1 MAVVSLRF
9 HGSVISLRFYLD
21 LLVASSVWL
30 CRLPSSHS
38 GLCSC
43 GARQRHEFISAQ
55 PPQSP
60 QFFLSC
66 TYYCW
71 SPYNFPSMLSE
82 VIFLPWSCFFSLS
95 VSSRNPL
102 VPSTFSHI
110 DDEIGFVTSFFCP
123 YMGSQGYLVTQL
135 C

>member
-1 MAVVSLRF
+1 MTVVSEISWFCYLRALLF
-9 HGSVISLRFYLD
+9 GSSRCF
-21 LLVASSVWL
+21 L
-30 CRLPSSHS
+30 CLALCLPSSHS
-38 GLCSC
+38 GLSSC
-43 GARQRHEFISAQ
+43 RARQCHEFTSAQ

-66 TYYCW
+66 TYYCR

-95 VSSRNPL
+95 ISSHNPL